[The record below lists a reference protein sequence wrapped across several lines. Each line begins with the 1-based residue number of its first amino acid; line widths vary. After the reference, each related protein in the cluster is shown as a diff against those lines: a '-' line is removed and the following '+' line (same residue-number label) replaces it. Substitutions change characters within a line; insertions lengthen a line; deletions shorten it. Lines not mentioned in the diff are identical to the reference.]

1 MAAISDSLMNSL
13 ATWLKQ
19 IRNHSPLE
27 TETPPRDSVTSG
39 TLVGHHA
46 WILKTLK
53 TWPASSLQK
62 RLQTKCRWLSGR
74 RPKTYIP
81 DRESV

>member
-1 MAAISDSLMNSL
+1 MDYGQCRKAKASIRKSPQPAMAAISDSLMNSL

-46 WILKTLK
+46 KPGRPVRCK
-53 TWPASSLQK
+53 KGYK
-62 RLQTKCRWLSGR
+62 R
-74 RPKTYIP
+74 
-81 DRESV
+81 SVGG

>member
-1 MAAISDSLMNSL
+1 MDYGQCQKAKASIRESPQPAMAAISDSLMNSL

-27 TETPPRDSVTSG
+27 TETPPRDSITSG

-46 WILKTLK
+46 RI
-53 TWPASSLQK
+53 
-62 RLQTKCRWLSGR
+62 
-74 RPKTYIP
+74 
-81 DRESV
+81 